1 MQQDQTAGGHGFG
14 ARRRCCEAA
23 DGTQRQLGR
32 GRGAFLEPAVL
43 AALAHGEAHGY
54 DLARGVEEMTGGE
67 VVPDTGGLYRILRRL
82 EVDGFVTSAWQE
94 GDAGPQRREYTLTDD
109 GHALLHHWLAHLEE
123 RKRGLDTLIQAVT
136 RSIGSAGTAAPE
148 E

>member
-1 MQQDQTAGGHGFG
+1 MREDQGAGGPHLHG
-14 ARRRCCEAA
+14 RRRCCEAT

-32 GRGAFLEPAVL
+32 GRGALLEPAVL

-54 DLARGVEEMTGGE
+54 DLARLVEEMTAGE

-82 EVDGFVTSAWQE
+82 EMDGFVTSAWQE

-109 GHALLHHWLAHLEE
+109 GHALLRHWLAHLEE
-123 RKRGLDTLIQAVT
+123 RKRGLDTLIEAVT
-136 RSIGSAGTAAPE
+136 RSIGSAGASAPE